1 MTGPVWSAG
10 GVEVRRADE
19 HRAVDGVLVSVA
31 RREHL
36 TAEAARSLASWLLW
50 SVGDRPRASQP
61 DKVRAAIDEQRQ
73 QLRRRSAAA
82 ETSEDFRS
90 GLAWCEHALDE
101 IARAAS

>member
-1 MTGPVWSAG
+1 MTGPVWSTSD
-10 GVEVRRADE
+10 VEVRRRAD
-19 HRAVDGVLVSVA
+19 HQPVDGVVV
-31 RREHL
+31 RTTRGGHL
-36 TAEAARSLASWLLW
+36 APEAARSLASWLLW
-50 SVGDRPRASQP
+50 SVGDQPRASQP